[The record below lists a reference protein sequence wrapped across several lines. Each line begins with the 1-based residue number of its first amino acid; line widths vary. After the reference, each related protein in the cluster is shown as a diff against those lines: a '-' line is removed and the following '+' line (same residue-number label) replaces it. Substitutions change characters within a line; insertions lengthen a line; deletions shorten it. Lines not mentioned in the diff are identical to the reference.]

1 MNAAPSALN
10 TYSGREKESEV
21 LLASVEAEEGSRRTK
36 FLLPLGEGEDE
47 GFNEANRD
55 CDFIIESVFNRRTPI
70 RPGHR
75 LALRWEGVSIRI
87 RKAVASIEN
96 VWDAFCERG

>member
-1 MNAAPSALN
+1 MGEENAVAGRRFIVRHRGTGFEIPRGKIPCAQEIPS
-10 TYSGREKESEV
+10 
-21 LLASVEAEEGSRRTK
+21 
-36 FLLPLGEGEDE
+36 PLGEGEDE
-47 GFNEANRD
+47 DFNEANRA

-75 LALRWEGVSIRI
+75 LTLRWEGVSIRI

-96 VWDAFCERG
+96 VWDTFCERG